1 LEVFSMSSKDR
12 SQHDAAQAP
21 PTSILEAYA
30 RQVTADV
37 YPDETAQAPVG
48 AASDTTPAPAAA
60 IMDTIA
66 TIIAIFTK
74 IMQACPAPPS
84 QVAQS
89 LRNPNVRQRAALKL
103 ECMNNAGGFR
113 LRKSNEIY
121 QSMIARRDG
130 GRRQGPRGRGPHA
143 VEPAHLI

>member
-1 LEVFSMSSKDR
+1 MSSKDR

-121 QSMIARRDG
+121 QSMIARGAAATEVD
-130 GRRQGPRGRGPHA
+130 A
-143 VEPAHLI
+143 KALVEEALTPSNLLI